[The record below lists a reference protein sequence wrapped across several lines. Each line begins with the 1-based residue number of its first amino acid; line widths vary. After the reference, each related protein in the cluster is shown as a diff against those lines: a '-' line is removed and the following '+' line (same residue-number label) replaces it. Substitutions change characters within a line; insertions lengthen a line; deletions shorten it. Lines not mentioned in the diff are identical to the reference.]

1 MHPTHPSSP
10 GGTSAK
16 FKEPDFKEILARLAA
31 WQFPAGV
38 DGVVAIASGGVVP
51 GALVAQ
57 RLGLGL
63 KTLTLSYRNDANEPQ
78 FAQPKLLSSIPGLG
92 AWRKVLLVDDLY
104 MSGKSWNAARAL
116 LPRDVE
122 VLPFVLVGESDFALF
137 KGKATGAVQW
147 PWNPY

>member
-1 MHPTHPSSP
+1 MVPPQTPTHGAVP
-10 GGTSAK
+10 AK
-16 FKEPDFKEILARLAA
+16 FREPDFLEVLSRLAA
-31 WQFPAGV
+31 WRFPTGV

-57 RLGLGL
+57 RLGVGM

-78 FAQPKLLSSIPGLG
+78 FEQPKLLSSIPGMG
-92 AWRKVLLVDDLY
+92 SWRKVLLVDDLY
-104 MSGKSWNAARAL
+104 MSGKSWSAARAL

-137 KGKATGAVQW
+137 QGRVNGAVQW